1 MHWLST
7 HEISFW
13 GTAGVLVASAL
24 ANYFYIAYLNR
35 SVRDGSER
43 FRRRGAFQTIL
54 FLLVAAVIVVLWAR
68 RLEHAGTF
76 LGILGAGIA
85 VALREPLLSVAGR
98 IAILAGH
105 MYNVGDRIEM
115 NKMSGDVIGIGLF
128 YTRMMEIG
136 NWIQADQVTGR
147 IVQISNSQIFGT
159 PIFNYTQMFSY
170 IWDEVKLPITYSSN
184 LEAASTILLDV
195 GNEYTREFLEGA
207 QSQLEEMRQY
217 FLVPAFE
224 LKPNVFLKV
233 TSNWLELNMR
243 YVVEP
248 KKRRSA
254 SNFLYREVFK
264 RIRERNDIQIASETM
279 DLTVQTKKAA

>member
-7 HEISFW
+7 HRIAVF
-13 GTAGVLVASAL
+13 GTIGVLVVSAIINFSYL
-24 ANYFYIAYLNR
+24 AVLQRKIK
-35 SVRDGSER
+35 DGSER
-43 FRRRGAFQTIL
+43 FRRRNAFQTIL
-54 FLLVAAVIVVLWAR
+54 FVFAGAIIVVLWAR
-68 RLEHAGTF
+68 LLEHTGTF

-85 VALREPLLSVAGR
+85 IALREPLLAIAGR

-105 MYNVGDRIEM
+105 MYSVGDRIEI
-115 NKMSGDVIGIGLF
+115 NKMSGDVINVGFF

-136 NWIQADQVTGR
+136 NWIEADQVTGR

-159 PIFNYTQMFSY
+159 PIFNYTQSFAY
-170 IWDEVKLPITYSSN
+170 IWDEIRLPITYASN
-184 LEAASTILLDV
+184 LEATSQILLDV
-195 GNEYTREFLEGA
+195 GSQYTREFLQGA
-207 QSQLEEMRQY
+207 QAQLEQMKHY

-224 LKPNVFLKV
+224 LKPNVFLKI

-248 KKRRSA
+248 KMRRSA

-279 DLTVQTKKAA
+279 DLTVQSKKAA

>member
-7 HEISFW
+7 HQIAIW
-13 GTAGVLVASAL
+13 GTAAIVFLSGA
-24 ANYFYIAYLNR
+24 ANYLYVAHLNR
-35 SVRDGSER
+35 SVKDGSER
-43 FRRRGAFQTIL
+43 FRRRGAFQTII
-54 FLLVAAVIVVLWAR
+54 FLIAAAIVIVLWAR
-68 RLEHAGTF
+68 HLQHTGTF

-85 VALREPLLSVAGR
+85 VALREPLLSIAGR

-105 MYNVGDRIEM
+105 MYNVGDRIEL
-115 NKMSGDVIGIGLF
+115 NKMSGDVIDIGLF

-136 NWIQADQVTGR
+136 NWIHADQVTGR

-159 PIFNYTQMFSY
+159 PIFNYTQTFSY
-170 IWDEVKLPITYSSN
+170 IWDEVKLPITYASN
-184 LEAASTILLDV
+184 LDAASKILLDV
-195 GNEYTREFLEGA
+195 GSEYTREFLQGA

-217 FLVPAFE
+217 FLVPSFE
-224 LKPNVFLKV
+224 LKPNAFLKV
-233 TSNWLELNMR
+233 TSNWLELSLR

-248 KKRRSA
+248 KQRRNA